1 MDILQEIEKRQK
13 LIEANKGQ
21 VIKLSFDIKVMEAEI
36 RKLEKLNEK
45 LKEIVQ

>member
-21 VIKLSFDIKVMEAEI
+21 DIKLSFDIKVMEAEI